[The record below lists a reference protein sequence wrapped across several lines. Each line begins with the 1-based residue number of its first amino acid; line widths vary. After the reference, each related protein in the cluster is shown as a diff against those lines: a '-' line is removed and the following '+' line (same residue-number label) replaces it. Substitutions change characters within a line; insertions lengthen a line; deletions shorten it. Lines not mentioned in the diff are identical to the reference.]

1 MISNFDVAC
10 FLTDAIANMKRYW
23 LNREH
28 FAYTVEYHT
37 GNTTDEFKVAEKAG
51 ISIFKNV
58 QPGDNRWIMSL
69 EIPMT
74 NQKQVGGNAE
84 DTDGV
89 WKFFEE
95 LQKKYSEQ

>member
-1 MISNFDVAC
+1 MISKFDVGG
-10 FLTDAIANMKRYW
+10 FLTDAIGNMKRYW

-37 GNTTDEFKVAEKAG
+37 GNTTEEFAVTEKAG
-51 ISIFKNV
+51 ITIFKSV
-58 QPGDNRWIMSL
+58 EPGDNRWIMTL

-74 NQKQVGGNAE
+74 AQRQETGNAK

-89 WKFFEE
+89 WEFFED
-95 LQKKYSEQ
+95 LQKKYPSP